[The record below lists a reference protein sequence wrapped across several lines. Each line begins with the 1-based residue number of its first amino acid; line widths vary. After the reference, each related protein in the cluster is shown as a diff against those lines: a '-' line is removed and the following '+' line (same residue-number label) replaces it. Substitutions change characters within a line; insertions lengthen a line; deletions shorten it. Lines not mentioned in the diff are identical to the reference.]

1 MTGAESVATIEQA
14 PQTAPVEDKPW
25 TVGIAVNG
33 VAPEVINRALAV
45 YKSQG
50 LSKAGASY
58 IIGNFMQEKRSAFVT
73 LDPCGGTLGDG
84 GAAHGFGQWH
94 PARRVDMPCGFD
106 EQLIWALTV
115 EMPRDA
121 AGNGYG
127 CLCDALRADDVSEII
142 YRIQR
147 WERYGHE
154 GSRFQYGAE
163 ILANIQ

>member
-1 MTGAESVATIEQA
+1 MTGVESVAQEPT
-14 PQTAPVEDKPW
+14 PPAPVDKPW
-25 TVGIAVNG
+25 TVTTVIQG
-33 VAPEVINRALAV
+33 VAPDTINRALAV
-45 YKSQG
+45 YNSQG
-50 LSKAGASY
+50 LSKTGAAY
-58 IIGNFMQEKRSAFVT
+58 IIGNFMQEKRSAFIT

-106 EQLIWALTV
+106 EQLIWAVNV

-121 AGNGYG
+121 GHNGYANLG
-127 CLCDALRADDVSEII
+127 DRLKTDNVDDII
-142 YRIQR
+142 YGIKQ